1 MLNVVLVDTSDLFQS
16 LKTATSSAQGAQVVF
31 SPSPHS
37 LQWISLANPVLFTL
51 WRDAPLQTPH
61 YFLAGGVLRGGH
73 GDASPFLQTS
83 ALLGGY
89 FATLG
94 GAEDAALVL
103 VGARARQLA
112 RYELGEGSP
121 QICKG

>member
-16 LKTATSSAQGAQVVF
+16 LKTATSSAQGVRSYF
-31 SPSPHS
+31 LPLLTPCNGYRF
-37 LQWISLANPVLFTL
+37 ANPTLLTL

-61 YFLAGGVLRGGH
+61 YFLAGGILRGGH
-73 GDASPFLQTS
+73 GDAIPFLQTS

-89 FATLG
+89 FATLE

-112 RYELGEGSP
+112 RFELGEGSP

>member
-1 MLNVVLVDTSDLFQS
+1 MDIACKPHVIYS
-16 LKTATSSAQGAQVVF
+16 LEGC
-31 SPSPHS
+31 P
-37 LQWISLANPVLFTL
+37 IANPAFFVHLI
-51 WRDAPLQTPH
+51 DAPLQTPH
-61 YFLAGGVLRGGH
+61 YFLAGGVLRGGD